1 MNKDSLSYKINYIFL
16 IIGTLMTISEIWK
29 QWYLTFRLNNGIY
42 QWWFFPFQ
50 LCSIAMYVL
59 IALFWVK
66 NTKLRTA
73 LLVFL
78 MCYSL
83 LGGIAV
89 FADTSGLYYPTLSLT
104 LHSFIWHITL
114 ILVGIMA
121 GTECIKEHKN
131 KIFTHRDFLNSTLI
145 YLICCIIAA
154 FMNYFFAVFGD
165 INMFYINPDYIMS
178 QIGFY
183 SLVKYL
189 GNNQV
194 ILLYIIVTI
203 CGAYILFFIWHR
215 LASIFIM
222 YQSKSNNL

>member
-1 MNKDSLSYKINYIFL
+1 MNKDSLTFKINYLFL
-16 IIGTLMTISEIWK
+16 ITGTLMTISEIWK

-66 NTKLRTA
+66 KQTLRTA
-73 LLVFL
+73 LLTFL
-78 MCYSL
+78 MCFSL

-89 FADTSGLYYPTLSLT
+89 FADTSGLHYPTLCLT

-114 ILVGIMA
+114 IIVGLTA
-121 GTECIKEHKN
+121 GAECIREHKN
-131 KIFTHRDFLNSTLI
+131 KIFTHRDFWNSTLI

-154 FMNYFFAVFGD
+154 FMNYFFDTFGD

-183 SLVKYL
+183 SLVKYW
-189 GNNQV
+189 GNNVV
-194 ILLYIIVTI
+194 ILLYILATI
-203 CGAYILFFIWHR
+203 CGAFILFCIWNFIAGRCQKYWIN
-215 LASIFIM
+215 SG
-222 YQSKSNNL
+222 KS